1 MDFTFTEEQQ
11 MLRET
16 VRKFTEKD
24 VKPLARQ
31 IDTEK
36 KIPEEL
42 LDTCRE
48 MGLFG
53 ILIPEEYGGIGAGDT
68 GYCIV
73 TEEIARGSSS
83 LAVFLGAHQSIGAMA
98 IILDGTEEQKKK
110 FLPAM
115 ATGEKVGAFAL
126 TEPNA
131 GSDASG
137 LESMAERR
145 GDHFVV
151 NGTKIWITN
160 GNVADV
166 ISLFVGTPRT
176 TGQKGGVTALIVES
190 NMPGF
195 KVGAVDDKMGI
206 RGSSSCELIFEDM
219 IVPAENLLGREGKGF
234 VTAMK
239 TLDHGRLGIA
249 AMCIGVAKEAI
260 QLSVNHAKGRVQ
272 FGRPIAEL
280 EAIQWMIAEM
290 AAETYAMESM
300 TYRTAW
306 MADRGERVT
315 REGAIAKMFTSECLD
330 RIVDKA
336 LQIHGGMGYMRDYPI
351 EMFYRDS
358 RINRIFEGTN
368 EIQRLIIARDVL
380 KKGGY

>member
-83 LAVFLGAHQSIGAMA
+83 LAVYLGAHQSIGAMA
-98 IILDGTEEQKKK
+98 IILDGTEEQKKR

-131 GSDASG
+131 GSDASS
-137 LESMAERR
+137 LESTAERR

-166 ISLFVGTPRT
+166 ISLFVGTPRKE
-176 TGQKGGVTALIVES
+176 GQKGGVTALIVES
-190 NMPGF
+190 TMPGF

-206 RGSSSCELIFEDM
+206 RGASSSELIFEDM
-219 IVPAENLLGREGKGF
+219 IVPAETLLGREGKGF
-234 VTAMK
+234 ATAMK

-249 AMCIGVAKEAI
+249 AMCIGVAKEALR
-260 QLSVNHAKGRVQ
+260 LSVEHAKGRIQ

-280 EAIQWMIAEM
+280 QAIQWMIAEI

-300 TYRTAW
+300 AYRTAW
-306 MADRGERVT
+306 MADRGDRVT

-380 KKGGY
+380 KRGGY